1 MMNMK
6 NKIMRGFVFSMWAL
20 VAAAFAGC
28 AEDVSDV
35 IKGYQTQV
43 EVIPTFHNS
52 SKRGTTRAVDGL
64 DDKST
69 GFSCLY
75 SASASDA
82 QSPDSKAKVMVDG
95 GDVDYISY
103 AYRVTGSSELTVE
116 GDAPVFPSEVN
127 AVNVYGWYPYTAD
140 NTFSIQADQR
150 TTTGYCLSDLMF
162 ANKVQCT
169 RDANGVT
176 PAPLAFRHAMSKVK
190 IVLNPDE
197 GVTVKSVKLMNVK
210 PTVTIDDTDKDNLK
224 VGAAEGEAG
233 DVHLLSDGNITSAS
247 EATDRTLTA
256 VIPAQTFDAAFIQIT
271 ADINGTESIITYD
284 FWGSAK
290 TFEAGQEYTAYISV
304 TSTDTG
310 DPTIDISDWATAGG
324 TACIGS
330 SGPLALMLNGSWT
343 NKVINL
349 TTTKFSADD
358 NGHIVVSMDGL
369 SPGSISYSYD
379 PYYIGILS
387 TNLSLSNINFVGHKV
402 GSTQIYVSALKDGK
416 ILSAVVDVNIAKGSP
431 LFDIVNHTYDISV
444 YKNTNYSAPLRLT
457 WYGDGIVSYT
467 SSNPDI
473 ATATVNGKEVTVH
486 GGSTTGTA
494 TLTFY
499 LSEGTDYLP
508 ATTTL
513 TVTTIAEDH
522 GVALADA
529 TVGMIIAENGKAYT
543 VDYYDASFG
552 KKVAVVAYT
561 GAAGTV
567 DTSDGSSGYHGLAIA
582 LEDANDGSTCYWW
595 NVEQGNHSNC
605 TPNAMTSTYE
615 YILSTQYAWAKGI
628 YNTNRMAN
636 ADCGSGHDHPAA
648 KVAKNYKYDASVAAG
663 AHPTGTSQ
671 WFLPT
676 MYQWDLMVKGMCGD
690 YGDFGGANPNY
701 TIAKF
706 NEKITAAGGTGVVNG
721 RYGSSVEFDGSNTW
735 MVQFSSK
742 NLIYGSY
749 CNKYNNVDMYVRP
762 VIAF

>member
-1 MMNMK
+1 
-6 NKIMRGFVFSMWAL
+6 MRGFVFSMWAL
-20 VAAAFAGC
+20 MAAAFAGC
-28 AEDVSDV
+28 AEDVSDA

-82 QSPDSKAKVMVDG
+82 QSPDSKAKVMVDDG
-95 GDVDYISY
+95 SSNYIPY

-140 NTFSIQADQR
+140 NTFSIKADQSK
-150 TTTGYCLSDLMF
+150 TTGYCLSDLML
-162 ANKVQCT
+162 ANKAQCT

-190 IVLNPDE
+190 IVLAPVE

-233 DVHLLSDGNITSAS
+233 DVHLLSDGSITSAS

-256 VIPAQTFDAAFIQIT
+256 VIPAQTIDAAFIQII
-271 ADINGTESIITYD
+271 ADINGTESTITYD
-284 FWGSAK
+284 FSGSAK

-310 DPTIDISDWATAGG
+310 DPTIDISDWAKAGG

-330 SGPLALMLNGSWT
+330 SGPLALMLNGSKT
-343 NKVINL
+343 NKVINI
-349 TTTKFSADD
+349 TTTRFSADD
-358 NGHIVVSMDGL
+358 TGNIVVLMDGL

-379 PYYIGILS
+379 PYYIGIASTDLS
-387 TNLSLSNINFVGHKV
+387 IGNINFVGEKV

-431 LFDIVNHTYDISV
+431 RFEISNHSISV
-444 YKNTNYSAPLRLT
+444 YKNTNHSAPLRLT

-473 ATATVNGKEVTVH
+473 ATATVNDRQYPFLGKEVTVH

-499 LSEGTDYLP
+499 LSEGTDHLP

-513 TVTTIAEDH
+513 TVTTIARDH

-543 VDYYDASFG
+543 VDNYDASFG

-561 GAAGTV
+561 GAAGRV
-567 DTSDGSSGYHGLAIA
+567 DSSDGSSGYHGLAIA
-582 LEDANDGSTCYWW
+582 LNDANDGQPC
-595 NVEQGNHSNC
+595 
-605 TPNAMTSTYE
+605 
-615 YILSTQYAWAKGI
+615 QYFTRGGIQCLENYGLYSGEFYGKGI
-628 YNTNRMAN
+628 DNTNKLAGG
-636 ADCGSGHDHPAA
+636 CGAGHFHAA
-648 KVAKNYKYDASVAAG
+648 AQVAKEYKYDASVAAG

-676 MYQWDLMVKGMCGD
+676 LYQWDLIVKGMCGN
-690 YGDFGGANPNY
+690 YGDLGGWSSSNDHYTAAN
-701 TIAKF
+701 F
-706 NEKITAAGGTGVVNG
+706 NVKITAAGGTGVKIRTSSDYDKKYWYWASKESDDRNG
-721 RYGSSVEFDGSNTW
+721 AFAIDFYVGRSHN
-735 MVQFSSK
+735 
-742 NLIYGSY
+742 IY
-749 CNKYNNVDMYVRP
+749 KTEDQVLVRP

>member
-1 MMNMK
+1 MK

-20 VAAAFAGC
+20 MAAAFAGC
-28 AEDVSDV
+28 AEDVSDA

-82 QSPDSKAKVMVDG
+82 QSPDSKAKVMVDDG
-95 GDVDYISY
+95 SSNYIPY

-140 NTFSIQADQR
+140 NTFSIKADQSK
-150 TTTGYCLSDLMF
+150 TTGYCLSDLML
-162 ANKVQCT
+162 ANKAQCT

-176 PAPLAFRHAMSKVK
+176 PAPLAFRHVMSKVK
-190 IVLNPDE
+190 IVLAPVE

-233 DVHLLSDGNITSAS
+233 DVHLLSDGSITSAS

-256 VIPAQTFDAAFIQIT
+256 VIPAQTFDAAFIQII

-290 TFEAGQEYTAYISV
+290 TFEQGKEYVANIFVS
-304 TSTDTG
+304 DKETG
-310 DPTIDISDWATAGG
+310 DPTIDISDWATADG
-324 TACIGS
+324 TVCIG
-330 SGPLALMLNGSWT
+330 SGPLALN
-343 NKVINL
+343 VINS
-349 TTTKFSADD
+349 TTNTCLIRQIKYKNSIKIAVTEEGCSDISFYYDSNYLEALE
-358 NGHIVVSMDGL
+358 NSSDGAYL
-369 SPGSISYSYD
+369 FHGK
-379 PYYIGILS
+379 
-387 TNLSLSNINFVGHKV
+387 KV
-402 GSTQIYVSALKDGK
+402 GSTQILVSALKDGK
-416 ILSAVVDVNIAKGSP
+416 MLSSTVNVKIEKGDPCFGIAY
-431 LFDIVNHTYDISV
+431 LYLDHSV
-444 YKNTNYSAPLRLT
+444 LRKENVLIRENTTKSYRVY
-457 WYGDGIVSYT
+457 WDGDGKMTYT
-467 SSNPDI
+467 SSDPNV
-473 ATATVNGKEVTVH
+473 ATATINGKEITIH
-486 GGSTTGTA
+486 GVGTNISRA

-508 ATTTL
+508 ATFTL
-513 TVTTIAEDH
+513 NITNSVN

-543 VDYYDASFG
+543 VDNYDASFG

-561 GAAGTV
+561 GAAGRV
-567 DTSDGSSGYHGLAIA
+567 DSSDGSSGYHGLAIA
-582 LEDANDGSTCYWW
+582 LNDANDGQPC
-595 NVEQGNHSNC
+595 
-605 TPNAMTSTYE
+605 
-615 YILSTQYAWAKGI
+615 QYFTRGGYQCLENYGLKSGEFYGKGI
-628 YNTNRMAN
+628 DNTNKLAGG
-636 ADCGSGHDHPAA
+636 CGAGHFHAA
-648 KVAKNYKYDASVAAG
+648 AQVAKEYKYDASVAAG

-676 MYQWDLMVKGMCGD
+676 LYQWDLIVKGMCGD
-690 YGDFGGANPNY
+690 YGDLGGWSSSNDHYTAAN
-701 TIAKF
+701 F
-706 NEKITAAGGTGVVNG
+706 NVKITAAGGTGVKIRTSSDYVFRYWYWASLESGDKNG
-721 RYGSSVEFDGSNTW
+721 AHAIDFYMGRSHN
-735 MVQFSSK
+735 
-742 NLIYGSY
+742 IY
-749 CNKYNNVDMYVRP
+749 KTEDQVLVRP

>member
-1 MMNMK
+1 
-6 NKIMRGFVFSMWAL
+6 MRGFVFSMWAL
-20 VAAAFAGC
+20 MAAAFAGC
-28 AEDVSDV
+28 AEDVSDA

-82 QSPDSKAKVMVDG
+82 QSPDSKAKVMVDDG
-95 GDVDYISY
+95 SSNYTPY

-140 NTFSIQADQR
+140 NTFSIMTDQAS
-150 TTTGYCLSDLMF
+150 TCEYCLSDLML
-162 ANKVQCT
+162 ANKAQCT

-190 IVLNPDE
+190 IVLAPVE

-233 DVHLLSDGNITSAS
+233 DVHLLSDGSITSGS

-256 VIPAQTFDAAFIQIT
+256 VIPAQTFDAAFIQII
-271 ADINGTESIITYD
+271 ADINGTESTITYD
-284 FWGSAK
+284 FSGSAK

-330 SGPLALMLNGSWT
+330 SGPLALMLNGSKT
-343 NKVINL
+343 NKVINI
-349 TTTKFSADD
+349 TTTRFSEDGI
-358 NGHIVVSMDGL
+358 GHIDVIENGL
-369 SPGSISYSYD
+369 TPGSISYSYD
-379 PYYIGILS
+379 HYYIGFHS
-387 TNLSLSNINFVGHKV
+387 SNLSIGYMNFVGEKV

-431 LFDIVNHTYDISV
+431 RFEISNHSISV
-444 YKNTNYSAPLRLT
+444 YKNTNHSAPLGLT

-473 ATATVNGKEVTVH
+473 ATATVNDRQYPLLGKEVTVH

-499 LSEGTDYLP
+499 LSEGTDHLP

-513 TVTTIAEDH
+513 TVTTIAQDH

-543 VDYYDASFG
+543 VDNYDASFG

-561 GAAGTV
+561 GAAGRV

-690 YGDFGGANPNY
+690 YGDFGDANPNY

-721 RYGSSVEFDGSNTW
+721 VYGSSVEFDGYNTW
-735 MVQFSSK
+735 MVRFSSN
-742 NLIYGSY
+742 NLIYGFH
-749 CNKYNNVDMYVRP
+749 CNKFNNVDMLVRP